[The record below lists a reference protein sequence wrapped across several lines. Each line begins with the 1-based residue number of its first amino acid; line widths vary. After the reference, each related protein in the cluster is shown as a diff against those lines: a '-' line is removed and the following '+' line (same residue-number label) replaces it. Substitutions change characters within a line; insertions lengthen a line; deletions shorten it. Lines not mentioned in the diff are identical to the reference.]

1 MQATITTQTL
11 TNSAGLNPAGY
22 RTIVTKDGGTYH
34 NVTNPG
40 PTPVVFTANQPGS
53 YVATVQRLS
62 DGGASMGPSV
72 SSDPLVLSGP
82 ATFEAPLTVTLS
94 L

>member
-11 TNSAGLNPAGY
+11 ANTSGLTPGSYRVQVARDGTTFHTNTNSA
-22 RTIVTKDGGTYH
+22 
-34 NVTNPG
+34 PG
-40 PTPVVFTANQPGS
+40 PFNFTASTPGS

-62 DGGASMGPSV
+62 DGGENMGPSV
-72 SSDPLVLSGP
+72 ASPPLVLSGP
-82 ATFEAPLTVTLS
+82 ATFEAPLTVTLT